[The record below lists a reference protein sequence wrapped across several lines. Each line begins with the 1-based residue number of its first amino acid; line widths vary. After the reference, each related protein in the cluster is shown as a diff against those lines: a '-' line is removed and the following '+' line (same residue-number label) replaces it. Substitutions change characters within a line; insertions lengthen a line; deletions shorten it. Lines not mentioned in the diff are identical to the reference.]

1 MIINENILKKYL
13 FRSIPKNLKFL
24 INNHITEVE
33 KIELIHSQLT
43 IQNNQKYII
52 GKVIQ
57 IINQIITIDI
67 GENII
72 SINQNNKIVNL
83 DNCLI
88 NKKIIVLI
96 EQKSQ
101 NIISNLN
108 NNPNS
113 NINDKNIYKKKIIS
127 AKDLKLSDKNLI
139 ESEKNEILYLDDQ
152 APIGECALT
161 YLNLKGSV
169 IRLALTPNRVDLLSH
184 IGFAKDLNAVLES
197 SAHKL
202 NNFQNFN
209 DTPCELDELNPFC
222 INIENNNCYE
232 YNLRYLTNLTIKP
245 SPLWLRNLLI
255 TNQIEPIN
263 NIIDVINLIMIEYG
277 IPLNVFD
284 AEKLTNKQIEI
295 RNAKPNEK
303 IVHFTKTYLLKDQQ
317 DIVITNNNNIIS
329 LNEILNNPDYEIK
342 DKTQKII
349 ITSSYWNIENISKI
363 AKYHQINNNKTLLFT
378 KGIDQNLIQKAL
390 EKAAYLIQTLTYG
403 KVYNKIASQKIQK
416 YHNPKIRI
424 TLQEINKK
432 IGLKLSSTKII
443 NILNKLDYNVEFISK
458 PSHNYFIAQA
468 PERRY
473 DITIPEDIIADLVRL
488 KGLNNKTNQST
499 INNCKEHNH
508 LQKQLIK
515 LKKFLANLGFYE
527 IKTYKLINPTIFNLF
542 HHDQNYLSII
552 NPINEERKILRQSLS
567 GNMMEVLEF
576 NHKNKNTDNAFFEI
590 SNVFYNNKEILHLS
604 LGISGYF
611 IKNNWLKQNIESS
624 FFILKGILEKIA
636 HFLKI
641 NLSFSVTKKYLN
653 LHPGAQANIKIN
665 QKNIGFIGEIH
676 PKFNLNHLNKSFLA
690 EINLDLILKKSLK
703 NQIIVHKINKLP
715 YITRDLSFWI
725 SKKINFKKILESL
738 TEDFQKILI
747 KCELLDVYIPDSN
760 SHNTNPGYYSLSF
773 RLTLE
778 NINNDLNKNTIEQ
791 IINQIENNLKNKF
804 QAKIR

>member
-1 MIINENILKKYL
+1 M
-13 FRSIPKNLKFL
+13 
-24 INNHITEVE
+24 
-33 KIELIHSQLT
+33 
-43 IQNNQKYII
+43 
-52 GKVIQ
+52 
-57 IINQIITIDI
+57 
-67 GENII
+67 
-72 SINQNNKIVNL
+72 
-83 DNCLI
+83 
-88 NKKIIVLI
+88 
-96 EQKSQ
+96 
-101 NIISNLN
+101 
-108 NNPNS
+108 
-113 NINDKNIYKKKIIS
+113 
-127 AKDLKLSDKNLI
+127 
-139 ESEKNEILYLDDQ
+139 
-152 APIGECALT
+152 GECALT

-169 IRLALTPNRVDLLSH
+169 ITLALTPNRVDLLSH
-184 IGFAKDLNAVLES
+184 IGFAKDLNAVLEL
-197 SAHKL
+197 SAPKL
-202 NNFQNFN
+202 NNFQKFN
-209 DTPCELDELNPFC
+209 DTICELDELNPFC

-284 AEKLTNKQIEI
+284 AEKFTNKKIEI

-303 IVHFTKTYLLKDQQ
+303 IIHFTKTYLLKDQQ

-329 LNEILNNPDYEIK
+329 LNDILNNPDYEIK
-342 DKTQKII
+342 NKTQKII

-390 EKAAYLIQTLTYG
+390 EKAVYLIQKLTYG
-403 KVYNKIASQKIQK
+403 KVYNKISSQKIQK

-443 NILNKLDYNVEFISK
+443 NILNKLNYNVEFISK
-458 PSHNYFIAQA
+458 PSSNNYFIAQA

-473 DITIPEDIIADLVRL
+473 DITTPEDIIADLVRL
-488 KGLNNKTNQST
+488 KGLNNKTNKYDV
-499 INNCKEHNH
+499 NNHTEHNH
-508 LQKQLIK
+508 IQKQLIK

-527 IKTYKLINPTIFNLF
+527 IKTYKLINQTIFNLF
-542 HHDQNYLSII
+542 NHDQNYLSII
-552 NPINEERKILRQSLS
+552 NPINEERKILRQALS
-567 GNMMEVLEF
+567 GSMLEVLEF

-590 SNVFYNNKEILHLS
+590 SKVFYNNKEVLHLS

-611 IKNNWLKQNIESS
+611 MTNHWLKQNIESS
-624 FFILKGILEKIA
+624 FFILKGILGKIS

-653 LHPGAQANIKIN
+653 LHPGVQANIKIN

-676 PKFNLNHLNKSFLA
+676 PKFNLNHLKKSFLA
-690 EINLDLILKKSLK
+690 EINLDLILQKSLK
-703 NQIIVHKINKLP
+703 NNIIIHKINKLP

-725 SKKINFKKILESL
+725 NKKINFKKILENL
-738 TEDFQKILI
+738 TKDFRQILR
-747 KCELLDVYIPDSN
+747 KCELLDIYIPNSN
-760 SHNTNPGYYSLSF
+760 SQNKNPGYYSLSF
-773 RLTLE
+773 RLTFE